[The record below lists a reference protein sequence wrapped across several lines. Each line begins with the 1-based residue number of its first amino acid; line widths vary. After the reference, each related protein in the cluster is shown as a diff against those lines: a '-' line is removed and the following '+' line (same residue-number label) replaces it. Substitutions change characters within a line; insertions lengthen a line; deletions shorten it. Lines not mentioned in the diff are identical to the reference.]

1 MINIEYKIYY
11 IKYLILALLLFGG
24 AVVWSQTEGKA
35 ELQKQ
40 KSQLDQEI
48 EYTNN
53 LLQETKK
60 SRQTSMNELSILNSR
75 IDKREALIRTITAE
89 INWLEREIAKNKLMI
104 DKQKEELKTLK
115 EEYAGMI
122 YYAFKNR
129 NVYDRMMFI
138 FSSEDFNQAYRR
150 MKYFQQY
157 STFRKAQAL
166 QIKDKQQEIEYRI
179 AGLEEQVDEK
189 ETLKQEKIDEKR
201 RLDRNM
207 KEKDETVQSLSSKER
222 ELKRSLNE
230 KEKAARRLQNAIEA
244 IIAEEIRK
252 AAEAAKAAGTAPPE
266 QLFALTPEQIEL
278 SSTFAANKGKLPWP
292 TERGILSGRFGEQPH
307 PVLKG
312 IKIKNNGVDIMT
324 NTGSDARAVFEGEV
338 TRIISVPKYN
348 NVVIIRHG
356 EYLTVYSNLDD
367 VMVSVGDQIAIKQ
380 RLGVIHTN
388 SDEAKTELHFEIW
401 KGKELLNPSQWMAK
415 SGWQ

>member
-1 MINIEYKIYY
+1 MINIKYKILY
-11 IKYLILALLLFGG
+11 IKYLILALWLLGG
-24 AVVWSQTEGKA
+24 AVVWSQTEEKA

-40 KSQLDQEI
+40 KSALDQEI

-60 SRQTSMNELSILNSR
+60 SRETSMNELSILNSR

-89 INWLEREIAKNKLMI
+89 INWLEREIAKNNLKI
-104 DKQKEELKTLK
+104 DEQQEEFKTLK

-157 STFRKAQAL
+157 STFRKAQAH
-166 QIKDKQQEIEYRI
+166 QIKDKQQEIEDRI

-324 NTGSDARAVFEGEV
+324 NTGSNARAVFEGEV